1 MKRLLPAGL
10 VTLVLLF
17 ACACGRPDGTRQ
29 EAFTRSTLADG
40 SVLVT
45 YRSLPGELLVKKD
58 LTIGV
63 ADGEPEYLLGD
74 VRGIDATS
82 DGTIYIFDYQP
93 MEIRAYNNDGRY
105 IGVVAGRGDGPG
117 EIREANGFKI
127 VGDSLIWIHDYR
139 KDGYTAIDLNGAE
152 KDRVP
157 LLRRG
162 YDYIWN
168 GDIDNAGRIWKPDA
182 KYPRS
187 GAPEGGLRSASGRLF
202 MTSIH
207 PATKESDSVFVGI
220 QENRGYVVVGSGG
233 WAYYNIPF
241 DPPDVVR
248 VDPENGFWRVDE
260 SDYRIRHLDSKGD
273 TVLTI
278 EADVAPIP
286 VTSTDHESYIAS
298 IVERNP
304 DRRATAEAVVAL
316 MPDQKPAIQDVTVD
330 GTGRLWV
337 RRTTEAGADARFD
350 VFTREGVLLAS
361 VALDFPVNGYMPI
374 RVRGDR
380 IYALSTDS
388 LGVPSVVRTEQFSL
402 SRGA

>member
-1 MKRLLPAGL
+1 
-10 VTLVLLF
+10 
-17 ACACGRPDGTRQ
+17 
-29 EAFTRSTLADG
+29 
-40 SVLVT
+40 
-45 YRSLPGELLVKKD
+45 
-58 LTIGV
+58 
-63 ADGEPEYLLGD
+63 
-74 VRGIDATS
+74 
-82 DGTIYIFDYQP
+82 
-93 MEIRAYNNDGRY
+93 
-105 IGVVAGRGDGPG
+105 
-117 EIREANGFKI
+117 
-127 VGDSLIWIHDYR
+127 
-139 KDGYTAIDLNGAE
+139 
-152 KDRVP
+152 
-157 LLRRG
+157 
-162 YDYIWN
+162 
-168 GDIDNAGRIWKPDA
+168 
-182 KYPRS
+182 
-187 GAPEGGLRSASGRLF
+187 
-202 MTSIH
+202 
-207 PATKESDSVFVGI
+207 
-220 QENRGYVVVGSGG
+220 
-233 WAYYNIPF
+233 
-241 DPPDVVR
+241 DVVR